1 MAKDY
6 VARDPRTGLPIATG
20 RQPRKKGTKKQ
31 VTGPWQECSR
41 KDILALANGEIP
53 QLEIDRGGRR
63 MRRCLAKME
72 FEALGTIAGRTSASI
87 AHSRLSAHE
96 HWNQMNC

>member
-53 QLEIDRGGRR
+53 QLQIDWGGRR
-63 MRRCLAKME
+63 YWQSPLHRPQLQVHVA
-72 FEALGTIAGRTSASI
+72 FFVQLI
-87 AHSRLSAHE
+87 L
-96 HWNQMNC
+96 